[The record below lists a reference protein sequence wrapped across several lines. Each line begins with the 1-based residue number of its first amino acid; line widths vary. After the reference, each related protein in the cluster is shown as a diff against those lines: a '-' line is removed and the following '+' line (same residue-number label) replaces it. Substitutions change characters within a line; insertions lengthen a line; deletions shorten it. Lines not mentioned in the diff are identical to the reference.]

1 MRKQVLAGRSR
12 QEDQESPVFAD
23 LLRVI
28 DLIFQFLSSVLPVWF
43 DGPSGVQ
50 WGFKE
55 QQPLPGVR

>member
-50 WGFKE
+50 WGSKSSNLC
-55 QQPLPGVR
+55 PA